1 MAPVVRDVQFA
12 VRILVRN
19 PLMTLISILTLGLG
33 IGAST
38 AVFSVVDATLLT
50 PPPFQEPDR
59 LVRLFTTKPAAGWS
73 RMTTSLADYR
83 DWREQSTSFEELGI
97 YWYEPLNQSGDD
109 HPERLLGVRATASVL
124 TVLGTPATVGRGHDA
139 GQDLPGAGREVLLS
153 DSYWRRRF
161 GANPK
166 VVGTT
171 LDLDGVPHEVLGV
184 LPPEIEVAFG
194 RFQVWLPFTY
204 DPEVYTRSVRSFLV
218 IGRLTPGVNVA
229 DADAEVKAIAD
240 RLAEAYPDEN
250 RGHGATVVSLTDV
263 LLGRDTRPVL
273 SMLVVAVGFVLLI
286 ACVNIANLLLALA
299 GSREREFAVRAALGA
314 GTPRLVRQ
322 LLTESA
328 LLAVVGGGL
337 GVAIAVLG
345 VDILAAG
352 LEATIGPIGEI
363 AIDRRALCFT
373 LLLMCVTTVGFGLP
387 VAMRAS
393 TSRFSDL
400 VRAGTR
406 SVLGSRGARVRQDL
420 LVIVQVAMALAL
432 LVSAVLMIRSLIAL
446 RTVDS
451 GFATDHLLTLSASLP
466 EQGYASDGARAE
478 FVESA
483 VYEIQTVP
491 GVQSAAA
498 VSVIPL
504 IGNNGNSSV
513 TIEDRPVQDPADKI
527 MVGSEVATPRYLET
541 MGIPL
546 IEGRIFTSLDRAD
559 TPGVVIINRHMAHH
573 FWPEESA
580 IGKRMK
586 FGRPDSDTPWL
597 EVIGVMGDY
606 RQTSL
611 DTPVRFE
618 TLRPQAQAAAS
629 AVTFV
634 VRTHGD
640 PATTTTD
647 VQTAIWRVDPDLAL
661 YAVATM
667 DEIADANTRALGNLA
682 ILLSAFGVVALVLA
696 VGGLYGVMSYS
707 VSRMTREIGLRM
719 ALGAEARM
727 ILLVVVRRSAML
739 VLLGL
744 GAGSLLAWL
753 LSDALRGM
761 LFGVS
766 ALDPVTYLAVAA
778 AMLSAGLVA
787 GLIPAS
793 RAARIEPVVAMA
805 GE

>member
-1 MAPVVRDVQFA
+1 
-12 VRILVRN
+12 
-19 PLMTLISILTLGLG
+19 MTLISTLTLGLG

-97 YWYEPLNQSGDD
+97 YWYEPFNLAGDD

-124 TVLGTPATVGRGHDA
+124 AVLDTPAAIGRGHDA
-139 GQDLPGAGREVLLS
+139 SQDLPGAGREVLLS

-161 GANPK
+161 GANPE

-171 LDLDGVPHEVLGV
+171 LDLDGVPHQVLGV
-184 LPPEIEVAFG
+184 LPPEIEAAFG

-273 SMLVVAVGFVLLI
+273 SMLVAAVGFVLLI
-286 ACVNIANLLLALA
+286 ACVNIANLLLAAA
-299 GSREREFAVRAALGA
+299 GSREREFAVRTALGA
-314 GTPRLVRQ
+314 GTPRIVRQ

-328 LLAVVGGGL
+328 LLAAVGGCL
-337 GVAIAVLG
+337 GVVIAYLG
-345 VDILAAG
+345 LDILAAG

-363 AIDRRALCFT
+363 AIDRRALSFAV
-373 LLLMCVTTVGFGLP
+373 LLMCVTTVGFGLP

-432 LVSAVLMIRSLIAL
+432 LVGAVLMIRSLIAL
-446 RTVDS
+446 RSVDA
-451 GFATDHLLTLSASLP
+451 GFGTDNLLTLRVSLP
-466 EQGYASDGARAE
+466 EQGYPSDVARAE

-491 GVQSAAA
+491 GVLSAAA

-513 TIEDRPVQDPADKI
+513 TIEDRPIQDPADKV

-546 IEGRIFTSLDRAD
+546 IEGRTFTSLDRAD
-559 TPGVVIINRHMAHH
+559 TAGVIIINRHMARH
-573 FWPEESA
+573 FWTDESA

-586 FGRPDSDTPWL
+586 FGRPDADTPWL

-634 VRTHGD
+634 VRTHGE

-647 VQTAIWRVDPDLAL
+647 VQTAIWRVDPELAL

-667 DEIADANTRALGNLA
+667 DEIAETNTRARGDLA
-682 ILLSAFGVVALVLA
+682 TLLSGFGVIALVLA

-707 VSRMTREIGLRM
+707 VSRMTHEIGLRM
-719 ALGAEARM
+719 ALGAEART
-727 ILLVVVRRSAML
+727 ILMAVVRRSTML

-753 LSDALRGM
+753 LSEALRGM
-761 LFGVS
+761 LFEVS

-793 RAARIEPVVAMA
+793 RAARIDPVVAMT